1 MTVSSKLLDRV
12 PDLASEH
19 PETMVQQSE
28 TGELT
33 TTSLVIADGVGI
45 QHKNVLETVR
55 KNQAD
60 FEEFGPIAFE
70 TRKGAS
76 LPQGGYG
83 KSATIAVLNRDQ
95 ALLLI
100 AYMRNNERV
109 RALKKALVKAFSEM
123 ERRLQRYEPELTAEQ
138 LMAKALLQ
146 AEQTML
152 EQTQAIE
159 ALNTRVEDMEP
170 SYNLG
175 EALLSTEDNIYVGDM
190 AKMLKS
196 RGLFYGGRTKLF
208 AWLKDNDYIMKT
220 GSSGYAALQRW
231 LDNGVLDVE
240 EYVYEPFFGEP
251 KLRYTIKVTPKGQ
264 EHFINKF
271 KKELALS

>member
-1 MTVSSKLLDRV
+1 MTVATAELIPVHTNPDGGNVVMGRDLHEFLEIESRYNDWFPRMIEYGFTSGQDFVLKNEYGQDKLGRRREVVNHIITLDM
-12 PDLASEH
+12 AKEIS
-19 PETMVQQSE
+19 M
-28 TGELT
+28 
-33 TTSLVIADGVGI
+33 I
-45 QHKNVLETVR
+45 QRTERGK
-55 KNQAD
+55 QARQY
-60 FEEFGPIAFE
+60 FIEC
-70 TRKGAS
+70 
-76 LPQGGYG
+76 
-83 KSATIAVLNRDQ
+83 
-95 ALLLI
+95 
-100 AYMRNNERV
+100 
-109 RALKKALVKAFSEM
+109 
-123 ERRLQRYEPELTAEQ
+123 ERRMKQLQPELTPEQ

-240 EYVYEPFFGEP
+240 EHVYEPFFGEP

>member
-1 MTVSSKLLDRV
+1 MTAATAELIPVHTNPDGGNVVMGRDLHEFLEVATPYKDWFPRMVAYGFSAGQDFSSILSENTGRGRPQQDHIISLDM
-12 PDLASEH
+12 AKEIS
-19 PETMVQQSE
+19 M
-28 TGELT
+28 
-33 TTSLVIADGVGI
+33 I
-45 QHKNVLETVR
+45 QRTERGK
-55 KNQAD
+55 QARQY
-60 FEEFGPIAFE
+60 FIEC
-70 TRKGAS
+70 
-76 LPQGGYG
+76 
-83 KSATIAVLNRDQ
+83 
-95 ALLLI
+95 
-100 AYMRNNERV
+100 
-109 RALKKALVKAFSEM
+109 
-123 ERRLQRYEPELTAEQ
+123 ERRMKQLQPELTPEQ

-231 LDNGVLDVE
+231 LDRGVLDVE
-240 EYVYEPFFGEP
+240 EHVYEPFFGEP

>member
-1 MTVSSKLLDRV
+1 MTVATAELIPV
-12 PDLASEH
+12 HTNPDGGNVVMGRDLHAFLEVGTTYSRWIERLIEKYGFSAGQDFLPKMAKNNGRGRPQEDH
-19 PETMVQQSE
+19 ILTLGMAKELSMVQNNDR
-28 TGELT
+28 G
-33 TTSLVIADGVGI
+33 
-45 QHKNVLETVR
+45 R
-55 KNQAD
+55 QARQY
-60 FEEFGPIAFE
+60 FIEC
-70 TRKGAS
+70 
-76 LPQGGYG
+76 
-83 KSATIAVLNRDQ
+83 
-95 ALLLI
+95 
-100 AYMRNNERV
+100 
-109 RALKKALVKAFSEM
+109 
-123 ERRLQRYEPELTAEQ
+123 ERRLKQVQPELTPEQ

-152 EQTQAIE
+152 EQTQTIE

-231 LDNGVLDVE
+231 LDRGILDVE
-240 EYVYEPFFGEP
+240 EHVYEPFFGEP